1 MAEGEDTR
9 EVLFPNWMGA
19 DEQGLTI
26 ERTGQG
32 EILVKEVKVE
42 SAAART
48 GRVYEGDQIV
58 GATIYF
64 DNMSSDEAAE
74 LLKTLNR
81 HKVGLKLQNRPGE
94 KSPCRSPVGTL
105 SWEGRGRIGSS
116 SPDVILSGDD
126 EDYRRI
132 YTKKIKPRLKS
143 EDLAEEVD
151 VRTERHSSTSSD
163 GNTITTITRRITT
176 YTVDVPG
183 EASQQEIDLSS
194 PEFKIK
200 VPRHDQPGDDG
211 SYTTHVLGPQISFGA
226 SGSSEKKWTMGSV
239 KTTGEIREGEREE
252 VRFKVPGFGISG
264 SREEFSVSGQRLVGD
279 SSISAPGINIEKGV
293 SASDEELRGRVKVS
307 SFGITGQSTEGKLN
321 TDMTGSIIKGMKTQ
335 TIDINVPDIDR
346 QSDKVGIKLPAFG
359 FKSRDVAT
367 SGIIDTKGSKG
378 EIGLQSFSGKG
389 TETAG
394 LGFDVKGPNIDIT
407 PQPKGDIT
415 TAKIDIKAKD
425 IKSSKGDVNIKIPG
439 MGMKIT
445 SPEIKE
451 PKMTGVL
458 DFTRA
463 DINTN
468 SRADIK
474 GPHLDILQQESTVR
488 IPSISGS
495 TISTIGA
502 DACLKGQTL
511 KKDTE
516 MSISQI
522 EGGIR
527 LPNVGAPELNVN
539 VPDSNFK
546 ETKMKISAPSV
557 SLFKAEADHKG
568 SKLDIEDHE
577 FHVKG
582 PDGQIEG
589 PKIKMPFIYGQK
601 SSMPDVDISVKGRQV
616 KGEISGS
623 VPKVEG
629 GIREQHVKVEGMD
642 VKIEGS
648 EGGIKMPKMKVPS
661 FGMKEFNEGGSSIDM
676 NVPGVDIDIGRPKI
690 DLKGSKFGIEGYD
703 GKITMPTISGPKV
716 SMPDMDLT
724 LKGPKLK
731 GDMDVSVP
739 KVECDIK
746 APKVDIEGPDVEME
760 GPGGGFKMPKMKMHK
775 FDLKGPKVEGPDVDV
790 NLPKGNIDVKAPKID
805 IEGPDVDI
813 ERPDGKIKG
822 STFKMPS
829 ISGPKISMPDVDWN
843 LKGSKLKGDMDV
855 SVAKVEGDIRAPKV
869 DIEGPDVQVEGP
881 EGGFKMPKIHMPK
894 FGFKG
899 PKVEGPD
906 VDVNLAKADVDIKG
920 PEVDIEGPHGKVKGP
935 KFTIPTISG
944 PKISMPDMDLNLK
957 GPKLKG
963 DMDVSVTKLEGD
975 IKAPKVDIEGPD
987 VQMEGPEGGFK
998 MPKIHMPKFG
1008 FKGPKVEGPGVDV
1021 NLPKADFDIKG
1032 HKVDIEGPEFDVEG
1046 PDGKIKGPKLKMPA
1060 ISGPKISMP
1069 DVDFNLKGPKLKG
1082 DMDVSVPKVQGDI
1095 KAPKADIEGPDVD
1108 IEGPEGGF
1116 KMPKIKMPK
1125 FGLKGPK
1132 LEGPDVDVNLPKAN
1146 VDIKGPEIDIEGP
1159 DGKIKGPKFAIPT
1172 ISGPKISMPDVDFNL
1187 KGPKLKGDMDVSVP
1201 KVEGD
1206 IKVPRV
1212 DIEGP
1217 DVHMEGP
1224 EGGFKMPKIH
1234 MPKFGFK
1241 GPKVEGPDVDVNLPK
1256 ADLELKGPKVDIEG
1270 PEFDVEGPDGKIKGP
1285 KFKMPKISGPNIS
1298 MPDVDFNLKGPKL
1311 KGDMDA
1317 SLPKVEG
1324 EIKAPKVDI
1333 EGPDVDIEGPEGG
1346 FKMPKIKM
1354 PKFGLKGPKVE
1365 GPDVDVNLPKADFDL
1380 KGPKVDIEGPEFD
1393 VEGPDGK
1400 IKGPKFKMPKISGP
1414 NINLPDFNLKGPK
1427 IEGDLKGPKVDISAP
1442 EVDIGA
1448 PDFNIKGGKVKGPK
1462 IEMPKLSGPNIK
1474 IPDVDF
1480 NLKGP
1485 TVEGGIK
1492 GPEVNFEGPD
1502 VQGPEA
1508 GIKLPK
1514 IKMPKFGVKGPKF
1527 EGPEVDVGMKTDVK
1541 LPEADVSLD
1550 LPDTDVNIKGKKSKF
1565 KMPKIKGKVKKPD
1578 VDIGLKSPDIDLE
1591 THSPDIHVKG
1601 PKVKKPLFGMLHFPD
1616 LELDIKSPKI
1626 KGDGTVSDSLKTP
1639 NMDLPSAGV
1648 KADIKTPVVDIPDV
1662 NVEGPDVKMK
1672 KSKIKMPKFNI
1683 SGPKLKTPDIDIK
1696 GPGLH
1701 APDVN
1706 VCVPDV
1712 DVKGPDMK
1720 AKLNL
1725 EGPEGKLK
1733 GPSLNIETSKIA
1745 APDLSLKGTKVK
1757 GDLDIS
1763 GEIKGPSVEGPDIN
1777 LEGPDGKMKGPTFKI
1792 PTVDIKAPK
1801 ISGPEFDLKKPKIK
1815 GDIDVSSEIKGPKVN
1830 VEGPDVEFVGLDGKA
1845 KGPTVKMPTI
1855 SGPGI
1860 SVPDVDLKLKGP
1872 KVKGD
1877 VDMPLP
1883 AVRGDVKS
1891 PKVEIEG
1898 PAIDTE
1904 GGFKIPK
1911 IKMPKFALKGPN
1923 VESPNV
1929 DINLKT
1935 ADIGIKGPEV
1945 DIEGPGL
1952 HVEGPE
1958 GNIKGPKLKMP
1969 STSVS
1974 MPGVDFNLKAPKVS
1988 EGDLNVKAEAGEHAE
2003 MSSVTIPKIKVP
2015 KFGIAL
2021 PKLEGPEV
2029 GVDIG
2034 SGGAVGGGSVSMQA
2048 SGASTTLSSQSLEL
2062 EGPEVKTGG
2071 GKTKVKL
2078 PKLFGKSKSK
2088 GGSAADLSL
2097 QGPSVEVSGSG
2108 GGVKGSKGLSV
2119 SSGELPGKSA
2129 IEGGPGISV
2138 SPKTKSASLD
2148 LFKKSRH
2155 RSSSLSDEGGLASP
2169 SSPSGHLQA
2178 EGGASL
2184 EGGEVKVKGK
2194 KGKLKFGT
2202 FGGFGSKSKGSY
2214 EVSLGE
2220 EAEAQVE
2227 GSGGVSLP
2235 SKKSRVSSS
2244 SSGDSAAKGGFR
2256 FPRVELSVSPKK

>member
-1032 HKVDIEGPEFDVEG
+1032 
-1046 PDGKIKGPKLKMPA
+1046 
-1060 ISGPKISMP
+1060 
-1069 DVDFNLKGPKLKG
+1069 
-1082 DMDVSVPKVQGDI
+1082 
-1095 KAPKADIEGPDVD
+1095 
-1108 IEGPEGGF
+1108 
-1116 KMPKIKMPK
+1116 
-1125 FGLKGPK
+1125 
-1132 LEGPDVDVNLPKAN
+1132 
-1146 VDIKGPEIDIEGP
+1146 
-1159 DGKIKGPKFAIPT
+1159 
-1172 ISGPKISMPDVDFNL
+1172 
-1187 KGPKLKGDMDVSVP
+1187 
-1201 KVEGD
+1201 
-1206 IKVPRV
+1206 
-1212 DIEGP
+1212 
-1217 DVHMEGP
+1217 
-1224 EGGFKMPKIH
+1224 
-1234 MPKFGFK
+1234 
-1241 GPKVEGPDVDVNLPK
+1241 
-1256 ADLELKGPKVDIEG
+1256 
-1270 PEFDVEGPDGKIKGP
+1270 
-1285 KFKMPKISGPNIS
+1285 
-1298 MPDVDFNLKGPKL
+1298 
-1311 KGDMDA
+1311 
-1317 SLPKVEG
+1317 
-1324 EIKAPKVDI
+1324 
-1333 EGPDVDIEGPEGG
+1333 
-1346 FKMPKIKM
+1346 
-1354 PKFGLKGPKVE
+1354 
-1365 GPDVDVNLPKADFDL
+1365 
-1380 KGPKVDIEGPEFD
+1380 PKVDIEGPEFD

>member
-1046 PDGKIKGPKLKMPA
+1046 PDGKIKGPK
-1060 ISGPKISMP
+1060 
-1069 DVDFNLKGPKLKG
+1069 
-1082 DMDVSVPKVQGDI
+1082 
-1095 KAPKADIEGPDVD
+1095 
-1108 IEGPEGGF
+1108 
-1116 KMPKIKMPK
+1116 
-1125 FGLKGPK
+1125 
-1132 LEGPDVDVNLPKAN
+1132 
-1146 VDIKGPEIDIEGP
+1146 
-1159 DGKIKGPKFAIPT
+1159 
-1172 ISGPKISMPDVDFNL
+1172 
-1187 KGPKLKGDMDVSVP
+1187 
-1201 KVEGD
+1201 
-1206 IKVPRV
+1206 
-1212 DIEGP
+1212 
-1217 DVHMEGP
+1217 
-1224 EGGFKMPKIH
+1224 
-1234 MPKFGFK
+1234 
-1241 GPKVEGPDVDVNLPK
+1241 
-1256 ADLELKGPKVDIEG
+1256 
-1270 PEFDVEGPDGKIKGP
+1270 
-1285 KFKMPKISGPNIS
+1285 
-1298 MPDVDFNLKGPKL
+1298 
-1311 KGDMDA
+1311 
-1317 SLPKVEG
+1317 
-1324 EIKAPKVDI
+1324 
-1333 EGPDVDIEGPEGG
+1333 
-1346 FKMPKIKM
+1346 
-1354 PKFGLKGPKVE
+1354 
-1365 GPDVDVNLPKADFDL
+1365 
-1380 KGPKVDIEGPEFD
+1380 
-1393 VEGPDGK
+1393 
-1400 IKGPKFKMPKISGP
+1400 FKMPKISGP

>member
-1046 PDGKIKGPKLKMPA
+1046 PDGKIKGPK
-1060 ISGPKISMP
+1060 
-1069 DVDFNLKGPKLKG
+1069 
-1082 DMDVSVPKVQGDI
+1082 
-1095 KAPKADIEGPDVD
+1095 
-1108 IEGPEGGF
+1108 
-1116 KMPKIKMPK
+1116 
-1125 FGLKGPK
+1125 
-1132 LEGPDVDVNLPKAN
+1132 
-1146 VDIKGPEIDIEGP
+1146 
-1159 DGKIKGPKFAIPT
+1159 
-1172 ISGPKISMPDVDFNL
+1172 
-1187 KGPKLKGDMDVSVP
+1187 
-1201 KVEGD
+1201 
-1206 IKVPRV
+1206 
-1212 DIEGP
+1212 
-1217 DVHMEGP
+1217 
-1224 EGGFKMPKIH
+1224 
-1234 MPKFGFK
+1234 
-1241 GPKVEGPDVDVNLPK
+1241 
-1256 ADLELKGPKVDIEG
+1256 
-1270 PEFDVEGPDGKIKGP
+1270 
-1285 KFKMPKISGPNIS
+1285 FKMPKISGPKIS
-1298 MPDVDFNLKGPKL
+1298 LPDVDFNLKGPKL